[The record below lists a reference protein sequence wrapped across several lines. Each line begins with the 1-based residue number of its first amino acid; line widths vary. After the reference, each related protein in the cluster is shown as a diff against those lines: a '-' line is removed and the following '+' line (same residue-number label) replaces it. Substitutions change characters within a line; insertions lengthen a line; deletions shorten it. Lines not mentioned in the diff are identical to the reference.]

1 MDEMDEIK
9 SAHAGVLPREYD
21 PELIAIACAVER
33 RNIAVLAERGQV
45 RVVARVGGVPVVVRI
60 ATPQTLAHTRNES
73 LYIVP
78 ATGHWADWSDGDA
91 VVYHGV
97 RVV

>member
-1 MDEMDEIK
+1 MDEMNEIK
-9 SAHAGVLPREYD
+9 NAHAGVLPREYD
-21 PELIAIACAVER
+21 PELIAIACSAER

-60 ATPQTLAHTRNES
+60 ATPQTLAHRRDES
-73 LYIVP
+73 LYVVP
-78 ATGHWADWSDGDA
+78 GTGHWADWRDGDA

-97 RVV
+97 RVA